1 MNVFYFSSD
10 LFASVV
16 AVSMVSLLENNKEQE
31 KITFYIVDDGISDE
45 KKILLNNM
53 VVQYESDNIKRD
65 VVYLEAF
72 GPEILLKYPF
82 KDR

>member
-45 KKILLNNM
+45 KK
-53 VVQYESDNIKRD
+53 Y
-65 VVYLEAF
+65 Y
-72 GPEILLKYPF
+72 
-82 KDR
+82 

>member
-65 VVYLEAF
+65 VFKTKRTLREAV
-72 GPEILLKYPF
+72 KHA
-82 KDR
+82 K

>member
-65 VVYLEAF
+65 VVYL
-72 GPEILLKYPF
+72 
-82 KDR
+82 

>member
-53 VVQYESDNIKRD
+53 VVQYESDNIKRRCC
-65 VVYLEAF
+65 LFRGF
-72 GPEILLKYPF
+72 GTRNIIKISI
-82 KDR
+82 

>member
-65 VVYLEAF
+65 V
-72 GPEILLKYPF
+72 G
-82 KDR
+82 

>member
-1 MNVFYFSSD
+1 MNVFYFSRD

-65 VVYLEAF
+65 V
-72 GPEILLKYPF
+72 G
-82 KDR
+82 

>member
-45 KKILLNNM
+45 KKILLNNK
-53 VVQYESDNIKRD
+53 NC
-65 VVYLEAF
+65 
-72 GPEILLKYPF
+72 ILKEDDIFYV
-82 KDR
+82 R